1 MTVNPIQLEV
11 FKNRFASI
19 AEEMGVALQRTGFSP
34 NIKERRDFSCA
45 LFDADGEMIAQAEHI
60 PVHLGSMPLSV
71 QAAIAAVRF
80 EPGDMAILNNPFQG
94 GTHLPDITLVAPVF
108 AADGAAPCFYVANRA
123 HHADV
128 GGMSAGSM
136 PMSSSIFQEGVI
148 IPPLKFVE
156 AGKVNEALLEFF
168 LANVRTPHERE
179 GDFAAQMMANLTGVR
194 RLQALVLTHG
204 LETCALYASA
214 LLDYAER
221 VTRQAISALPDGSY
235 FFEDYLDDDGQG
247 AQDIKIAVRLTID
260 GDRAIVDF
268 SESADQV
275 RGSVNAVRA
284 IGLSAA
290 LYVFRCLTTT
300 LALAAIPTNAGCLR
314 PLNVITR
321 KGSIVDANFPAA
333 VAAGNVETS
342 QRLVDAILGA
352 LAQAAPELIPA
363 ASEGTMNNLTIG
375 GWDPRKNRPFSYYET
390 MGGGMGGSAAGPGAS
405 GVQSHMTNTLNT
417 PIEALEF
424 AYPFLVREYALRRGS
439 GGAGKNPGGDGLIRE
454 IELLAEA
461 ELTILSE
468 RRRNAPYGLQG
479 GAPGKRGRN
488 TVLGGKTFEE
498 LGGKANILLAPG
510 ERVRI
515 ETPGGGGFGAKK
527 A

>member
-1 MTVNPIQLEV
+1 MTVNPILLEV

-45 LFDADGEMIAQAEHI
+45 LFNAGGEMIAQAEHI

-71 QAAIAAVRF
+71 RAAIDAVRF
-80 EPGDMAILNNPFQG
+80 EPGDMVILNNPFQG

-108 AADGAAPCFYVANRA
+108 SAQGPEAAAEPCFYVANRA

-148 IPPLKFVE
+148 IPPLKFV
-156 AGKVNEALLEFF
+156 ARGKVNEPLLEFF

-194 RLQALVLTHG
+194 RLEALVATHG
-204 LETCALYASA
+204 LRVCQFYASA

-221 VTRQAISALPDGSY
+221 ITRQAIAGLPDGVY
-235 FFEDYLDDDGQG
+235 DFEDLLDDDGQG
-247 AQDIKIAVRLTID
+247 AQDIRIAVRLTIA
-260 GDRAIVDF
+260 GDNATIDF
-268 SESADQV
+268 SGSAKQV

-290 LYVFRCLTTT
+290 LYVFRCLTPD
-300 LALAAIPTNAGCLR
+300 AIPTNAGCLR
-314 PLNVITR
+314 PLNVVTEP
-321 KGSIVDANFPAA
+321 GSVVDALFPAA

-375 GWDPRKNRPFSYYET
+375 GFDPVKQRPFSYYET

-417 PIEALEF
+417 PVEALEF
-424 AYPFLVREYALRRGS
+424 AYPFLVREYSLRRGS
-439 GGAGKNPGGDGLIRE
+439 GGRGAHPGGDGLIRE
-454 IELLAEA
+454 IELTAEA
-461 ELTILSE
+461 EVTVLSE
-468 RRRNAPYGLQG
+468 RRRNPPYGLQG
-479 GAPGKRGRN
+479 GQPGRCGRN
-488 TVLGGKTFEE
+488 AAIRGELVEE
-498 LGGKANILLAPG
+498 LGGKCNIRLAVG
-510 ERVRI
+510 ERIRI
-515 ETPGGGGFGAKK
+515 ETPGGGGFGEEEV
-527 A
+527 